1 MPKLYEYFG
10 LIFLFYSDDHDP
22 MHLHVQA
29 GSREGIIMLIIED
42 GNLVELRWRAKRG
55 AIMPKEKEQ
64 REAEAFVRAM
74 KDDIVTKW
82 TAFYVEHK
90 RIKPERIT
98 RRVK

>member
-22 MHLHVQA
+22 MHLHVRH
-29 GSREGIIMLIIED
+29 GDREGIVMLIIVE

-55 AIMPKEKEQ
+55 AAMLNEKEQ

-74 KDDIVTKW
+74 KSDIVAKW

-98 RRVK
+98 RRIK

>member
-1 MPKLYEYFG
+1 
-10 LIFLFYSDDHDP
+10 

-29 GSREGIIMLIIED
+29 GSREDIIMLIVVE
-42 GNLVELRWRAKRG
+42 GQLEELRWRAKRG
-55 AIMPKEKEQ
+55 AAMLNEKEQ

-74 KDDIVTKW
+74 KSDIVEKW

>member
-1 MPKLYEYFG
+1 MPKLYDYFG

-22 MHLHVQA
+22 VHLHVRH
-29 GSREGIIMLIIED
+29 GDREGIIMLIIVD
-42 GNLVELRWRAKRG
+42 GKLVELRWRAKRG
-55 AIMPKEKEQ
+55 AEMLNEEQQ
-64 REAEAFVRAM
+64 REAELFVRAM
-74 KDDIVTKW
+74 KSDIVAKW